1 MIEYFDEPSQNQ
13 YPQIKLNLEYSQNKK
28 LHMIIPTQVKSK
40 FNPLLFFIGQNN
52 HLAVL
57 SSLATFGFT
66 IAILPENQL
75 SGTIQQQVKDV
86 KSAFRFVLLHANQFK
101 IDTNR
106 YFIWGEKQGALLASL
121 SVLTANLAEWNNED
135 PRVLPLR
142 FKAGIAYGLT
152 ETEVLI
158 KNVPHHKCAPLLI
171 FNGTDDPA
179 TSLSQLQDFADQ
191 LMQLNHQ
198 VQIALLKNTIN
209 GTDAFYTPY
218 MLTSL
223 VKKLKNFL

>member
-13 YPQIKLNLEYSQNKK
+13 YPQIKLNLEYSQNKN
-28 LHMIIPTQVKSK
+28 LHIIIPTQAKSK

-52 HLAVL
+52 HLAAL
-57 SSLATFGFT
+57 SSLSTFGFT

-75 SGTIQQQVKDV
+75 SGTIQQQVKEV
-86 KSAFRFVLLHANQFK
+86 KSAFRFVLLHANQLK

-158 KNVPHHKCAPLLI
+158 KNVSHYKCAPLLI

-223 VKKLKNFL
+223 VKKLKNLL